1 VESAYNK
8 DYPKGMFTSITT
20 GISEAIN
27 GYGETLRGF
36 LLWPVD
42 CPLIP
47 PRVVKTMLEASE
59 KNQESFIV
67 PCYKGKKGHP
77 LFIPKAYF
85 QAILEHNGEEGLKGV
100 TRPYEGDMI
109 RLETNEE
116 AVVLDMDTPESYEE
130 ILRYYEK
137 MISGKKEHE
146 ESIYYQSLLKGK
158 RLFLVR
164 HGETVQHKEKVFIGQ
179 YDVPLSDL
187 GRRQG
192 EEAGDKLLGMGAD
205 VNCIYTSD
213 LARARDTSKII
224 SQILA
229 ENITREKAHNSLEST
244 PIPIIVEKSL
254 REIALGEWEGQS
266 IREIRARF
274 PDQYEERG
282 QNFLTYKF
290 DNSSENFYDLQY
302 RVMKGFRSILEK
314 EAFEALGSGIEKKK
328 DIILVAHD
336 GVIKVILSNIYGI
349 DLETQ
354 LKENIPKGSVIEVN
368 MPQTER

>member
-1 VESAYNK
+1 MSVEIRQNNDICGLIIAAGYSSRMGRFKPLLKIGNETAIERIINTLKASGLDKILVVTGYNHELLEPLLQKNNVESAYNK

-137 MISGKKEHE
+137 MISGKKDPEKGNRFRKFVKNFTLFFMKAPVLVVVYSTTYYPSGYHE
-146 ESIYYQSLLKGK
+146 LKFIDAPQEQIDALFVRNPGMQSLGAALEN
-158 RLFLVR
+158 F
-164 HGETVQHKEKVFIGQ
+164 T
-179 YDVPLSDL
+179 LSAIDL
-187 GRRQG
+187 GYG
-192 EEAGDKLLGMGAD
+192 SCWLTSANYVAEEIQELLKSEIGFDKEGYFMAAMMALGIPEDNAKSPPKKQ
-205 VNCIYTSD
+205 VEEIYT
-213 LARARDTSKII
+213 
-224 SQILA
+224 
-229 ENITREKAHNSLEST
+229 
-244 PIPIIVEKSL
+244 
-254 REIALGEWEGQS
+254 
-266 IREIRARF
+266 F
-274 PDQYEERG
+274 
-282 QNFLTYKF
+282 
-290 DNSSENFYDLQY
+290 
-302 RVMKGFRSILEK
+302 
-314 EAFEALGSGIEKKK
+314 
-328 DIILVAHD
+328 
-336 GVIKVILSNIYGI
+336 IK
-349 DLETQ
+349 
-354 LKENIPKGSVIEVN
+354 
-368 MPQTER
+368 